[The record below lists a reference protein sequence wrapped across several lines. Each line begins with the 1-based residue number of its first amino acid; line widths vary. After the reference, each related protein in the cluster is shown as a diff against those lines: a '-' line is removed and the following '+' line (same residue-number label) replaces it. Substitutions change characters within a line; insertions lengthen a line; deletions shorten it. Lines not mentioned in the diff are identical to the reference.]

1 MTQSRTQAVQSHREE
16 AMQSGRMK
24 SILLFVMVLFCLRL
38 LAQEKKI
45 TREQLPA
52 AVQRTVAEQSKSA
65 TVRRFTEEVEKGQT
79 LYEAELIL
87 NGHTKDVLMNK
98 DGDVV
103 EVEEEVPFVSLSDS
117 VKQGLQAKAGKG
129 NLGKI
134 ESLTKNGKLL
144 AYEAKVTTGNKK
156 SEVQVGP
163 DGKPLAHE
171 E

>member
-1 MTQSRTQAVQSHREE
+1 M
-16 AMQSGRMK
+16 
-24 SILLFVMVLFCLRL
+24 
-38 LAQEKKI
+38 
-45 TREQLPA
+45 
-52 AVQRTVAEQSKSA
+52 
-65 TVRRFTEEVEKGQT
+65 
-79 LYEAELIL
+79 YEAELIL